1 MANEVPPPITGKVAD
16 IVDRY
21 TLIINKG
28 EDDTVES
35 E

>member
-1 MANEVPPPITGKVAD
+1 MATEVPPPITGKVAD

-21 TLIINKG
+21 TLILNKG
-28 EDDTVES
+28 EDDNVES